1 MASEWVKLTL
11 QDGGKTIHV
20 NLANVSSIECDE
32 KGSVIWF
39 LAGVGEDGKARN
51 FGDRRGNPQA
61 TQQGP
66 NCLEALEASAALPFV
81 TSAAQAA
88 QHGS

>member
-1 MASEWVKLTL
+1 MRTIASEWVKLTL

-39 LAGVGEDGKARN
+39 LAGVGEDGKARV
-51 FGDRRGNPQA
+51 
-61 TQQGP
+61 
-66 NCLEALEASAALPFV
+66 LETAEVILKRLSKVQFA
-81 TSAAQAA
+81 
-88 QHGS
+88 

>member
-11 QDGGKTIHV
+11 QDGGKAIHV

-39 LAGVGEDGKARN
+39 LAGVGEDGKARV
-51 FGDRRGNPQA
+51 
-61 TQQGP
+61 
-66 NCLEALEASAALPFV
+66 LETVEVILKRLSKVQFA
-81 TSAAQAA
+81 
-88 QHGS
+88 